1 MHVARMEIL
10 VTLAMLFRECRG
22 LQLHHGMT
30 DEMMTQV
37 GEFFIVP
44 RAGRCDLSVS

>member
-1 MHVARMEIL
+1 MQLARMEIL
-10 VTLAMLFRECRG
+10 VTLAALFRQCRDMK
-22 LQLHHGMT
+22 LHHGMT

-44 RAGRCDLSVS
+44 KGGVCEISA

>member
-1 MHVARMEIL
+1 MNLARMEIR
-10 VTLAMLFRECRG
+10 LALALFFRECRG
-22 LQLHHGMT
+22 ARLHHSMT

-44 RAGRCDLSVS
+44 KAGRCDISVP